1 MKQQTNG
8 RNQLIGEYLW
18 IASCN
23 NLSPGEELDPHV
35 LEVKAIGGR
44 KKVSSHIQV
53 LRNFFSAHRCCKSS
67 TGGPAPLAPFFP
79 CGVRA
84 LQVGGVTNNN

>member
-1 MKQQTNG
+1 MKQQSNG

-18 IASCN
+18 IACCN
-23 NLSPGEELDPHV
+23 NMSPGEELDPHV

-67 TGGPAPLAPFFP
+67 TGDPAPPGILFP
-79 CGVRA
+79 CGVGS
-84 LQVGGVTNNN
+84 LQVGSVTNNN